1 MFAQKFIIL
10 VVYEIHPSKER
21 VFALEIRRDW
31 VLVEHCAKFI
41 SHFGIWNKYWKIHV
55 KVVVFALRDFVRKIW
70 ESRGNRGH
78 KKPIMRP
85 PYFCV
90 IHKNYI
96 EINNTII
103 QVLYTLEDLKPHLS
117 VK

>member
-1 MFAQKFIIL
+1 
-10 VVYEIHPSKER
+10 VDEIYPSKER
-21 VFALEIRRDW
+21 VFALEIRRYG

-41 SHFGIWNKYWKIHV
+41 SHFRIRNKDWQIHV

-70 ESRGNRGH
+70 ESSGNCGH

-90 IHKNYI
+90 IHK
-96 EINNTII
+96 TI
-103 QVLYTLEDLKPHLS
+103 
-117 VK
+117 